1 MIAATAADVTP
12 MRGSPYD
19 RPVTYE
25 SINRRQRQERA
36 AEELM
41 DSLDAVSAPM
51 AERILG
57 RAIQAEAEHRARNED
72 TFDYEELVKIAREVG
87 VSEASLR
94 QALLEEFDTEL
105 DRNPSLTERLTV
117 PDEVRGG
124 VIVDRSDIDVEEAMK
139 RVEERIQQRMNRR
152 IDAMVEAVQQRDG
165 RRTLVE
171 VKSSTKPNRKR
182 AIWLIMLL
190 VFFGPL
196 LARLLASVLIV
207 GLAGL
212 AIVGVV
218 GFMKRVGRRF
228 RKAVN
233 EGLAS
238 LLEEDEQDQ
247 SAEMLDWLEVWE
259 RSRKNRQ

>member
-1 MIAATAADVTP
+1 M
-12 MRGSPYD
+12 
-19 RPVTYE
+19 TYE

-57 RAIQAEAEHRARNED
+57 RAIEAESERRARTED
-72 TFDYEELVKIAREVG
+72 VFDYEELVKIAGEVG
-87 VSEASLR
+87 VSEEALR
-94 QALLEEFDTEL
+94 QALLEEFDTDL

-124 VIVDRSDIDVEEAMK
+124 VIVDRSEVDVEEAMK
-139 RVEERIQQRMNRR
+139 RVEERIQRRMNRR
-152 IDAMVEAVQQRDG
+152 IDAVVEAVQQRDG

-171 VKSSTKPNRKR
+171 VKSSTRPNRRR
-182 AIWLIMLL
+182 AIWLIVLL
-190 VFFGPL
+190 IFFGPL

-207 GLAGL
+207 GIAGL
-212 AIVGVV
+212 AIAGVV
-218 GFMKRVGRRF
+218 GFMKRIGRRF
-228 RKAVN
+228 RHAVN

-238 LLEEDEQDQ
+238 LVEDPGRDGSIE
-247 SAEMLDWLEVWE
+247 ARDWLEVWE
-259 RSRKNRQ
+259 RSRQNRR